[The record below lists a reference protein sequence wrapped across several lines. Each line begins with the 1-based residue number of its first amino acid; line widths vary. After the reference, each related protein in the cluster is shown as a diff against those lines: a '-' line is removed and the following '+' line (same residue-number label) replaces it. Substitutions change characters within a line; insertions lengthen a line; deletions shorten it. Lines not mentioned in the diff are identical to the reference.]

1 MDVLANAGHW
11 DPVTRAVVLARV
23 HDVPPLRHFS
33 AEQAEV
39 LRVFLDVALAMED
52 DDPRVP
58 VLELVDARLA
68 AGDGDGYRYDDMPE
82 DGETWRLLALQL
94 VEDDFAGL
102 SHDERHGYVSRLHE
116 GEHEWEGLNA
126 SRAWSVVMRY
136 ALTAFYSHPWAW
148 NEIGFGGPAYPRGY
162 MRLSGREPHER

>member
-23 HDVPPLRHFS
+23 HEVPPLRHFS
-33 AEQAEV
+33 AEQADQ
-39 LRVFLDVALAMED
+39 LRPFLDVALDA
-52 DDPRVP
+52 PPVP
-58 VLELVDARLA
+58 VLELVDARLY
-68 AGDGDGYRYDDMPE
+68 AGEGDGYRYDDMPE
-82 DGETWRLLALQL
+82 DGETWRRLAMQL
-94 VEDDFAGL
+94 REDGFAAL
-102 SHDERHGYVSRLHE
+102 PAADRHEYVRRLHD

-136 ALTAFYSHPWAW
+136 ALTALYSHPSAW
-148 NEIGFGGPAYPRGY
+148 NEIGYGGPAYPRGY